1 MSNRI
6 FSKLKS
12 QTGSM
17 AVYVLVVLLTFLIIL
32 VIVYSQIMLA
42 RRTQLSTDLKV
53 KDAYE
58 KDYLKA
64 NLVYS
69 EQLKKY
75 VTKGLIAQFDGTNN
89 TGDGHNSSASRWEN
103 LIGDNNNGTFH
114 GATIRDNYVV
124 FDGVDDYVDLG
135 EIKGNSAI
143 TLEVTVRIN
152 ELGILHELI
161 GNWENGGGGIWVDA
175 SGHLGFNE
183 YIKKTSDNSSAYQD
197 VSSSE
202 VLTTD
207 QIYHIIGTYDG
218 KTLKLYLNGK
228 LIKSLAV
235 EGTMVDPKLNNVM
248 ALGVNVNPTIN
259 SYADYA
265 NMNVYA
271 CRIYNRA
278 LTEEEVQHN
287 YNADKINCFV
297 YADQLKNYV
306 PNGLILH
313 YDGIN
318 NTGSGHDAKATTWKD
333 LSGNNNDGEL
343 RNFGN
348 VTGSGWAD
356 SGLVLDGN
364 DDGVYLGDKLIDL
377 YKNNATIEM
386 VVNLAFEATDT
397 FDIFLGNYNT
407 QPGINIERSNTSKG
421 RWWYNNGSVSQ
432 ITTEDVYVG
441 NKAILV
447 QFLLDKENHK
457 ITFSVNGKEK
467 ASITHANYT
476 GSYNFAN
483 AWIGR
488 DQVTTN
494 NRSLKGTISSVRIY
508 NRLLAPDEVQHNYN
522 VDKLNYI
529 KN

>member
-114 GATIRDNYVV
+114 GTTIRDNYVA
-124 FDGVDDYVDLG
+124 FDGVDDWVNLG

-143 TLEVTVRIN
+143 TLEITVRIN
-152 ELGILHELI
+152 ELGKTHALL
-161 GNWENGGGGIWVDA
+161 GNWESGGGGLAV
-175 SGHLGFNE
+175 SPTGTFYFQE
-183 YIKKTSDNSSAYQD
+183 YIKKTDNSSAYQGPTSSD
-197 VSSSE
+197 VLS
-202 VLTTD
+202 TN
-207 QIYHIIGTYDG
+207 QIYHIVGTYDG
-218 KTLKLYLNGK
+218 KIFKLYLNGQ
-228 LIKSLAV
+228 LNKSLAI
-235 EGTMVDPKLNNVM
+235 EGTIVDPTNNEM
-248 ALGVNVNPTIN
+248 ALGTNIN
-259 SYADYA
+259 KMQSNTDYA
-265 NMNVYA
+265 NMNLYS

-287 YNADKINCFV
+287 YNADKINYFV

-343 RNFGN
+343 KNFGN

-364 DDGVYLGDKLIDL
+364 DDGVYLGNKLIDL

-432 ITTEDVYVG
+432 ITTEDVYEG
-441 NKAILV
+441 NKTILV